1 MEYVLTCL
9 TALRDNTELMT
20 KFQTTFAMVTQDTDV
35 INLENKEKMTIS
47 KFFTDENVID
57 YDAHWKRDNKKYIAM
72 SQKHQLSHDK
82 FKYIVR
88 DNAVYNFT
96 VDGDQV
102 ELTKLVM
109 ANLVDPKDKAK
120 AQEFKEMNFPIVQIR
135 DKEDHNGN
143 CSTGLDADGKVVGKP
158 SIGSRGIG
166 PDGKSFTMSYLK
178 TARKAVIHVQKAD
191 ESWVDTI
198 RNPADGKWA
207 SAPHAAGTGFT
218 GVQVWKGVKVQ

>member
-82 FKYIVR
+82 FK
-88 DNAVYNFT
+88 
-96 VDGDQV
+96 
-102 ELTKLVM
+102 
-109 ANLVDPKDKAK
+109 
-120 AQEFKEMNFPIVQIR
+120 
-135 DKEDHNGN
+135 
-143 CSTGLDADGKVVGKP
+143 
-158 SIGSRGIG
+158 
-166 PDGKSFTMSYLK
+166 
-178 TARKAVIHVQKAD
+178 
-191 ESWVDTI
+191 
-198 RNPADGKWA
+198 
-207 SAPHAAGTGFT
+207 
-218 GVQVWKGVKVQ
+218 